1 MDITER
7 NVNRDNKQIQGVY
20 NDMNNRLSL
29 QNKEPKQNRA
39 IADLPPQ
46 KTISYKKTIPYD
58 QDYAKKNTTTN
69 RSSYHDDLINN
80 FSLKTQDIKDDT
92 HILLTSTVTSS
103 SKKEEPKRIIEKVK
117 PKNQVSGITDKNLMS
132 HIILPS
138 SLVHKVVPKNNVKS
152 MGVYRKP
159 DTTPLPPII
168 TPTTTL
174 KEKMITIK

>member
-20 NDMNNRLSL
+20 NDMNNMLSL
-29 QNKEPKQNRA
+29 QNREPKQNRA
-39 IADLPPQ
+39 IVDLPPQ
-46 KTISYKKTIPYD
+46 KTISYKKTVPYD
-58 QDYAKKNTTTN
+58 QDYAKKNNTTN

-92 HILLTSTVTSS
+92 HVLLTSTVTS

-132 HIILPS
+132 HLILPS
-138 SLVHKVVPKNNVKS
+138 SLAHKVVPKNNIKS
-152 MGVYRKP
+152 MGIYRKA
-159 DTTPLPPII
+159 DTTPLPLVI
-168 TPTTTL
+168 TPVRSI
-174 KEKMITIK
+174 KEKMVVIK